1 MLIHTLFIYE
11 AWLIHMFAESVYAG
25 RKPFSV
31 QVYFELN
38 QMMIDGFRVIIIS
51 LVHSVKA
58 AQMSAE

>member
-1 MLIHTLFIYE
+1 
-11 AWLIHMFAESVYAG
+11 MFAESVYAG